1 MSECLV
7 DDEVR
12 VHEAKINAMRE
23 RQMADREAIV
33 TRIQIKETKQ
43 ELARRMN
50 E

>member
-23 RQMADREAIV
+23 RQMADI
-33 TRIQIKETKQ
+33 
-43 ELARRMN
+43 L
-50 E
+50 